1 MTSYAIGD
9 VHGSYEK
16 LLALVESHRDSQD
29 ELIFLGDLFD
39 RAPEPDGD
47 VKVLT
52 LIRDLQ
58 NNPQKYGLSNVVVLS
73 GNHEQ
78 LILKSFKDLDF
89 DLWFYNGG
97 DSEFADYLH
106 DNPTHLEWL
115 NNLPFTTIR
124 NNYLCVHAGVRPG
137 MELQDQ
143 DHNDRVRI
151 RPPMDGPHNLG
162 LTVV

>member
-9 VHGSYEK
+9 VHGSYET
-16 LLALVESHRDSQD
+16 LLALVESHRYSQD

-47 VKVLT
+47 VNVLT

-78 LILKSFKDLDF
+78 LNLKSFKDLDF
-89 DLWFYNGG
+89 DLWFYTGG
-97 DSEFADYLH
+97 DSDLAEYLH
-106 DNPTHLEWL
+106 DNTKPLDWL
-115 NNLPFTTIR
+115 NN
-124 NNYLCVHAGVRPG
+124 
-137 MELQDQ
+137 
-143 DHNDRVRI
+143 
-151 RPPMDGPHNLG
+151 
-162 LTVV
+162 